1 MEQKP
6 VKRVCILGTAPT
18 WRDAPFDDPSVEM
31 WALNDMHL
39 LNPPRADRW
48 FDLHPLDKMFF
59 RGAGKK
65 LAGHDVPAGY
75 FLRPAGH
82 LEWLRKQQIPVYV
95 QDAAALG
102 SPSARTFP
110 RERCEREVYDTY
122 CSSPAW
128 MVALAI
134 LEGVTE
140 LHVYGIHLATEWEY
154 INQRPNFEALL
165 MLAAGK
171 YGVKLV
177 IPKGCPL
184 LRGTHKYGYE
194 PDPEVAK
201 VAAQRRVQQLE
212 AQKAHMLR
220 HAPTWRRWQ
229 FWKRQDRNHVSRLS
243 WLNAQI
249 VDAKLGVQHVIAGQ
263 TPAGL

>member
-1 MEQKP
+1 MDQKP

-48 FDLHPLDKMFF
+48 FDLHPLNKMFF

-65 LAGHDVPAGY
+65 LAGHDVPAGF

-110 RERCEREVYDTY
+110 REQIVQRFGPNFA
-122 CSSPAW
+122 SSPAW
-128 MVALAI
+128 MVALAM
-134 LEGVTE
+134 LEGATE
-140 LHVYGIHLATEWEY
+140 IFIYGIHLATEWEY
-154 INQRPNFEALL
+154 QKQKPNLTFL
-165 MLAAGK
+165 MGIAAGL
-171 YGVKLV
+171 GITLHL
-177 IPKGCPL
+177 PKGCPL
-184 LRGTHKYGYE
+184 LAESHQYGYE
-194 PDPEVAK
+194 PDPDVAK
-201 VAAQRRVQQLE
+201 VAAQRRLQALE
-212 AQKAHMLR
+212 AQKAHTLK
-220 HAPTWRRWQ
+220 HAPKRRWYQ
-229 FWKRQDRNHVSRLS
+229 RTNRNHLSRLS

-249 VDAKLGVQHVIAGQ
+249 MDAKLGVQHIIAGQ

>member
-1 MEQKP
+1 M
-6 VKRVCILGTAPT
+6 GTAPT

-39 LNPPRADRW
+39 LNPPRADAW

-65 LAGHDVPAGY
+65 IHGHDVPAGF

-110 RERCEREVYDTY
+110 REAIVQRFGPNFA
-122 CSSPAW
+122 SSPAW

-134 LEGVTE
+134 LEGATE
-140 LHVYGIHLATEWEY
+140 IYIYGIHLATEWEY
-154 INQRPNFEALL
+154 QKQKPNLTFL
-165 MLAAGK
+165 MGLAAG
-171 YGVKLV
+171 LW
-177 IPKGCPL
+177 ITLHLPKGCPL
-184 LRGTHKYGYE
+184 LAESHQYGYE
-194 PDPEVAK
+194 VDPDVAK
-201 VAAQRRVQQLE
+201 VAAQRRLSQLE
-212 AQKAHMLR
+212 AQKAHLLKQG
-220 HAPTWRRWQ
+220 PTRRWYQ
-229 FWKRQDRNHVSRLS
+229 RADRNLTSRLS

-249 VDAKLGVQHVIAGQ
+249 VDARLGVQHVIAGQ